1 MASARQGTFDPVAEI
16 RHRLDIARKALERW
30 SRRLRKALDS
40 LADPAE
46 SLERAER
53 AELLARTLLSH
64 LSSIPKGSSTARLPD
79 YGGDGT
85 GTVEIP
91 IDPAKGPRSTA
102 EAMLHQ
108 SRKAR
113 RTAAMV
119 PLRTAE
125 LEGELS
131 EVAQWQQRLE
141 ESTGGAGL
149 PPDTPTDDPERPLD
163 KSTLR
168 RQRANL
174 EKVLD
179 ELETRLT
186 PRGLWPVPP
195 RVREAPVPKAPVRWS
210 LDGGWILMAG
220 RSGTENDFLT
230 TRMARPDDL
239 WFHVANIP
247 GAHVILRSPDGKPA
261 AAPRE
266 LVERAAGLAAWLS
279 RYRSQERV
287 EVHYTERRRVR
298 KPRKAPAG
306 TVVMDQSRSIL
317 VAPAPPPRGA

>member
-1 MASARQGTFDPVAEI
+1 MASARQGTFDPAAEI

-30 SRRLRKALDS
+30 SKRLLKALDS

-53 AELLARTLLSH
+53 SELLARTLLSH

-85 GTVEIP
+85 GIVEIP
-91 IDPAKGPRSTA
+91 IDPAKGPRSSA
-102 EAMLHQ
+102 EEMLHMA
-108 SRKAR
+108 RKAR
-113 RTAAMV
+113 RSAAMV
-119 PLRTAE
+119 PVRKVEIERELAEIEQWRLR
-125 LEGELS
+125 LEGPM
-131 EVAQWQQRLE
+131 
-141 ESTGGAGL
+141 L
-149 PPDTPTDDPERPLD
+149 PADDPANSPD
-163 KSTLR
+163 KTALR
-168 RQRANL
+168 RQRATL
-174 EKVLD
+174 EGLLD
-179 ELETRLT
+179 ELETRLM
-186 PRGLWPVPP
+186 PRGLWPAPP
-195 RVREAPVPKAPVRWS
+195 RVREAPAPKAPVRWT

-230 TRMARPDDL
+230 TRLARPDDL

-247 GAHVILRSPDGKPA
+247 GAHVILRSPDGKPTS
-261 AAPRE
+261 APRE

-317 VAPAPPPRGA
+317 VAPTPPPPRVT